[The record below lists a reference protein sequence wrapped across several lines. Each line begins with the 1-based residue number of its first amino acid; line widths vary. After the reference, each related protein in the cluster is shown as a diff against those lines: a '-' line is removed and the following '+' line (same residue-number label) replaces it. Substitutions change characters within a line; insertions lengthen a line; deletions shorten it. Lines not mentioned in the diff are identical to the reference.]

1 MDRELLSILSIFGR
15 ACQGRRLLR
24 AAEGVVRQVLAWD
37 RANIRGRWRERRQA
51 ARGEVTKFFRRNDNL
66 SR

>member
-24 AAEGVVRQVLAWD
+24 AVEGVVRQVLARD
-37 RANIRGRWRERRQA
+37 RANIRARLQERREA
-51 ARGEVTKFFRRNDNL
+51 
-66 SR
+66 SRVVEMISFPKTR